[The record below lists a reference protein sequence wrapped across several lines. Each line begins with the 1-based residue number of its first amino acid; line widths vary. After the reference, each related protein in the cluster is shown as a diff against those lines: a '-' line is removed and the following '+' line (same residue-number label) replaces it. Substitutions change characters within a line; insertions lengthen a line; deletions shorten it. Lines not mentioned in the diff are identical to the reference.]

1 MLYTIKQPFH
11 LTHKFWKKWNHQ
23 KLLLLLFLL
32 YYPITFTVYKVSK
45 KNKKTIFNDFF
56 KVIYYVLLQQRYK
69 IKPSDLSSHP
79 AGMLALFPF
88 IRSMIT
94 LSSLIEQSIMC
105 DYSYTNFS
113 LSDIIYWLIDW
124 LDNIYSTPTKWVKT
138 KWDIMQYTKIVTFL
152 SVHLV
157 MCTERLAGYK

>member
-1 MLYTIKQPFH
+1 MKLSETI
-11 LTHKFWKKWNHQ
+11 T
-23 KLLLLLFLL
+23 
-32 YYPITFTVYKVSK
+32 ITFPVILSYYFYCYKVSK

-94 LSSLIEQSIMC
+94 LSSLII
-105 DYSYTNFS
+105 
-113 LSDIIYWLIDW
+113 
-124 LDNIYSTPTKWVKT
+124 
-138 KWDIMQYTKIVTFL
+138 
-152 SVHLV
+152 
-157 MCTERLAGYK
+157 